1 MKKVFIIM
9 LLILI
14 GSVLSVMTSLVADDI
29 VTFAFSAALCILS
42 TLGCIVAA
50 GTLDD
55 KKHNKW

>member
-1 MKKVFIIM
+1 M